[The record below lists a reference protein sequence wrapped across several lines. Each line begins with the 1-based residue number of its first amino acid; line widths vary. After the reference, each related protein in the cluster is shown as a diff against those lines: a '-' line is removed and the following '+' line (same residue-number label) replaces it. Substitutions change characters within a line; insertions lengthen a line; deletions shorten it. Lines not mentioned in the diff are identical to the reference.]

1 LARLLNWLFEVFFC
15 MNVCRSRTGVRDVL
29 PRFPVRRSEL
39 DRFKLGKKWYY
50 QVAGLQKGEALFCLD
65 VACGAKPFPKADV
78 LCDLCLKPVP
88 DRRMK
93 ALATAGKPFVLCNC
107 GHLPFRDG
115 AFDFVTS
122 YYLLEHVDDPGA
134 LFLELKRVSRHGFV
148 QCPSWFNELVY
159 GEKVHKWTV
168 LERGGRLYVKPL
180 RRNGRLRLG
189 FVFHRLYQSCRW
201 QILHAVLDELFHVF
215 SVQYAF

>member
-1 LARLLNWLFEVFFC
+1 MSVHKSETVVHDA
-15 MNVCRSRTGVRDVL
+15 S
-29 PRFPVRRSEL
+29 PRFPIRRSEL

-50 QVAGLQKGEALFCLD
+50 QVASLKKSKTLFSLD
-65 VACGAKPFPKADV
+65 VGCGAKPFPKADV

-93 ALATAGKPFVLCNC
+93 ALATGGKPFVLCDCN
-107 GHLPFRDG
+107 HLPFRDE

-122 YYLLEHVDDPGA
+122 YYLLEHVNDPGV
-134 LFLELKRVSRHGFV
+134 LFLELKRVSKHGFV

-159 GEKVHKWTV
+159 GEKVHKWAI
-168 LERGGRLYVKPL
+168 LERDGRLYVKPL
-180 RRNGRLRLG
+180 RKDGRLRLG
-189 FVFHRLYQSCRW
+189 FVSHILYQSCKW

-215 SVQYAF
+215 SVQYVF